1 MLFIAFY
8 FKSSFGTHTPLEYN
22 NIQRLR
28 CAAISVSN
36 FDRGLG
42 TRAVIMSTKEE
53 EEVVTQQKDEKR
65 VADTSVQPSQ
75 GSTSAAVKEEIE
87 AELIL
92 EQVLEDQEKE
102 LMKESRNKGLHKY
115 RESKTSIDEG
125 TFAVFNRFR
134 DKSKLP
140 LQKMVGKKI
149 YDGLHKLVKDGEI
162 KKVRKLLNKVSHPPV
177 DLRTEK
183 EFFNRTALH
192 IACICGHQEAV
203 QLLLGHKANKNLKD
217 NWGWT
222 PIMYAAS
229 YGHVNIVKELIGRGA
244 NISLQNKKGQFLID
258 IIRAKRDEFEWRD
271 ELAYFV
277 EQTEDELTSQIF
289 ADGIQGS
296 FGRILHFTRPKPR
309 YRNATVTLPLKE
321 VHVYIE
327 HRNGDFGFRQC
338 KRVYHLKD
346 ISGIRAVPESN
357 DSSIEFCLEKASV
370 EEVYLEDRPN
380 NPVEQLREDK
390 DKISKTDLEQV
401 INICIDVPSNLHAS
415 WMVRYLKKRALNHE
429 KDSELFAKE
438 RKNSKLSKVSRVLK
452 NALKFANISRKRN
465 RK

>member
-1 MLFIAFY
+1 
-8 FKSSFGTHTPLEYN
+8 
-22 NIQRLR
+22 
-28 CAAISVSN
+28 
-36 FDRGLG
+36 
-42 TRAVIMSTKEE
+42 MSTKEE
-53 EEVVTQQKDEKR
+53 EEEMSTYKKTKKGLV
-65 VADTSVQPSQ
+65 DTSVQPPK
-75 GSTSAAVKEEIE
+75 GSVGAADGEEVK
-87 AELIL
+87 AQLIL
-92 EQVLEDQEKE
+92 EQVLEHQESVR
-102 LMKESRNKGLHKY
+102 MNPYRTKGQHKY

-134 DKSKLP
+134 DDSKLP

-149 YDGLHKLVKDGEI
+149 YEGLHELVKDGKI
-162 KKVRKLLNKVSHPPV
+162 KKIRKLLNKVGHPPV
-177 DLRTEK
+177 DLRTDK

-203 QLLLGHKANKNLKD
+203 TLLLGHKANKNLKD

-229 YGHVNIVKELIGRGA
+229 YGHVNIVKDLIGRGA
-244 NISLQNKKGQFLID
+244 NISLKNKKGQFLID
-258 IIRAKRDEFEWRD
+258 IIREKRDDFEWRD

-309 YRNATVTLPLKE
+309 YRDATVTLPLKE
-321 VHVYIE
+321 VHVYVE
-327 HRNGDFGFRQC
+327 HRNGNFGFRQC

-346 ISGIRAVPESN
+346 ISGIRTLPDSN
-357 DSSIEFCLEKASV
+357 DGCIEFCLEKAFT
-370 EEVYLEDRPN
+370 EEVYLQDRPN

-401 INICIDVPSNLHAS
+401 INVCIDVPSNLHAS
-415 WMVRYLKKRALNHE
+415 WMVRYLEKRTLNHV

-438 RKNSKLSKVSRVLK
+438 MRNPKLSKVSRVLK
-452 NALKFANISRKRN
+452 NALKFTNISRKRN
-465 RK
+465 KK